1 MALTQPSFTSTAL
14 PGSQQRANT
23 SQLQLPPPQTF
34 DILPTL
40 HELLARIDHGAVDP
54 AASIADQTSSDPEDI
69 GALYSELQPLEPKEL
84 PAEVLQIKQKIRKA
98 LKELEKLP
106 DMERSVEEQNEEI
119 EELEGRIRRQ
129 REMIR
134 RLGELAR
141 EVHEKIG

>member
-1 MALTQPSFTSTAL
+1 MALTQSSFTSTA
-14 PGSQQRANT
+14 PSASQPRPNA

-34 DILPTL
+34 DILPAL

-54 AASIADQTSSDPEDI
+54 TGGITDQASSDPEDI

-84 PAEVLQIKQKIRKA
+84 SAEVQPIKQKVRKA

-119 EELEGRIRRQ
+119 EEMEEKVRRQ

-141 EVHEKIG
+141 GLQEKIG